1 MGYSSGYCIRKVCPL
16 IRSGLVNFG
25 SPIGLIQVS
34 KLVAFVVGAGFIMIQ
49 TLQYNGLIDVK
60 YDKVEHQ
67 VTVRV
72 ILTTRS
78 FGYTFCSPLFVFHPQ
93 KALDLNKDGKLDEKD
108 LQVAHDKVR

>member
-1 MGYSSGYCIRKVCPL
+1 
-16 IRSGLVNFG
+16 
-25 SPIGLIQVS
+25 
-34 KLVAFVVGAGFIMIQ
+34 MIQ

-78 FGYTFCSPLFVFHPQ
+78 FGYTFCSPLFVLYPQ